1 MPLPI
6 WHGPKHPM
14 GWYWTDSSLQPRS
27 PVRSSLTC
35 QWELSPPSLI
45 LYSPC
50 NKQLFILIAWFIL
63 HIHKPVAK
71 ATVRNVW
78 HYWWVGMWYD
88 LTEIEEKETRK
99 WESKGANG
107 LKTLLLGE
115 TVAKKKKK
123 SSKKQMTTSQSTDE
137 EEFMA
142 TMNALGQGLVLLS
155 SNK

>member
-1 MPLPI
+1 L
-6 WHGPKHPM
+6 K
-14 GWYWTDSSLQPRS
+14 
-27 PVRSSLTC
+27 
-35 QWELSPPSLI
+35 
-45 LYSPC
+45 
-50 NKQLFILIAWFIL
+50 K
-63 HIHKPVAK
+63 KK
-71 ATVRNVW
+71 
-78 HYWWVGMWYD
+78 
-88 LTEIEEKETRK
+88 TRK

-123 SSKKQMTTSQSTDE
+123 SSKKQMTTSQSDE